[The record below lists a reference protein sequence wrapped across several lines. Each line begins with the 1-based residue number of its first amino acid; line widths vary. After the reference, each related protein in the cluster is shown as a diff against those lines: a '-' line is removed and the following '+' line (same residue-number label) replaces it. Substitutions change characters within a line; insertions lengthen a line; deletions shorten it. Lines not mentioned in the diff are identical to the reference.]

1 MSNFYDINF
10 IGYIFKDPYNDYYE
24 CIAHSGRKYGI
35 FKNLKTNEE
44 YLWRREDIWEDY
56 ELISNL
62 SNFSS

>member
-10 IGYIFKDPYNDYYE
+10 IGYIFKGPDNDYYE
-24 CIAHSGRKYGI
+24 CIAHNGRKCGI

-56 ELISNL
+56 ELISDF